1 VFLGKF
7 DDGNRMPELDTR
19 PLAMTQHQ
27 RQGCLQHRLVGN
39 LVSRLGIDSEILPG
53 SVRLFLCVCQ
63 ELPYLLWVDLLRS
76 GRAHS

>member
-1 VFLGKF
+1 M
-7 DDGNRMPELDTR
+7 MPELDTR
-19 PLAMTQHQ
+19 PLAMTQDQ